1 MSKRDDVSEM
11 QNAMKNALRA
21 HWGLFLFQGVVMV
34 VLGILAIAWPAM
46 ASVAVDIYIGWLF
59 LISGL
64 IGLIAM
70 FAAPNV
76 PAFLW
81 TLLTAALST
90 AVGVMLLWKPEQG
103 AVSLTIV
110 LTAFFVVEGIF
121 QIVASFTYRD
131 VVPGSW
137 GWMLMSGICDLIL
150 AAIIVFA
157 WPTSAV
163 WTLGLLA
170 GISLLTSGIAIVVT
184 AIEARSFARD
194 FERVTA

>member
-21 HWGLFLFQGVVMV
+21 HWGLFMFQGVVMV

>member
-21 HWGLFLFQGVVMV
+21 HWGLFLFQGVVMCI
-34 VLGILAIAWPAM
+34 LGVLAIAWPAV

>member
-1 MSKRDDVSEM
+1 MSRRDDVNEM

-21 HWGLFLFQGVVMV
+21 HWGLYLFQGVMMV
-34 VLGILAIAWPAM
+34 ILGVLAIAWPMVAT
-46 ASVAVDIYIGWLF
+46 VAVDIYVGWLF

-64 IGLIAM
+64 IGLFAM

-81 TLLTAALST
+81 TLITAALAT
-90 AVGVMLLWKPEQG
+90 AVGVMLLWKPTEG

-110 LTAFFVVEGIF
+110 LTAFFIVEGIF

-131 VVPGSW
+131 VVPSSW
-137 GWMLMSGICDLIL
+137 GWMLLSGICDLIL
-150 AAIIVFA
+150 AAIIIFA

-194 FERVTA
+194 LEHVAA